1 MSHGHIPR
9 PPAEDALPLD
19 NLNARL
25 MCADALFV
33 DWPKAAAIVGNPPY
47 QSKNKMQSSA
57 PSRRSPTEALPRP
70 VGPRGLCVY
79 WFRRGAQPRSPRFN
93 DQAERLATSLMC
105 VSTIN

>member
-1 MSHGHIPR
+1 MSHVHIPR

-19 NLNARL
+19 NLDARL

-57 PSRRSPTEALPRP
+57 PSRRSPTERYPDLPGRADY
-70 VGPRGLCVY
+70 VSIGSGAA
-79 WFRRGAQPRSPRFN
+79 RRTSYLLRLPHRMQR
-93 DQAERLATSLMC
+93 AE
-105 VSTIN
+105 